1 MNAYKYKQKQ
11 KFETQDRTRVDK
23 HGNHKKNFKAPDQAC
38 GVLDHMSKQTLEGW
52 SQECWIGRQN

>member
-23 HGNHKKNFKAPDQAC
+23 HEK
-38 GVLDHMSKQTLEGW
+38 
-52 SQECWIGRQN
+52 SQEKFQGTGPTLWGARPYV